1 MKKINVVLIAGL
13 LVFCGNWGESL
24 AAELSGDARERVL
37 AALGHPSAEE
47 IVGYCA
53 HQTIDDDLYAT
64 MTIINRHR
72 NGSEKKSIYTRLVK
86 NPKAQNGV
94 FEKMLLISEFPPE
107 AAGMAFLRWEYT
119 PETGKYPDQWLYS
132 PSLRNVRKVSVR
144 DEEERFL
151 GSTLTLAD
159 IAIRPVTRDD
169 HRLLKVFSQGN
180 GYLFY
185 VESVAKNK
193 KDAYSKRVVTYFYE
207 KGWSSCRVKQ
217 IDFYDKKGFLQKVQK
232 NRWQEQGGIWVWDI
246 VQVENLQTREL
257 SIFKLENVAVNVGL
271 EDKIFSERTLR
282 RVSKLNLKKYMK

>member
-1 MKKINVVLIAGL
+1 MKKMNLILIVGALFLYGS
-13 LVFCGNWGESL
+13 WGGSF
-24 AAELSGDARERVL
+24 AAELSGDAREAAL
-37 AALGHPSAEE
+37 AALGHPSAED
-47 IVGYCA
+47 IVGHCA
-53 HQTIDDDLYAT
+53 HQAIDNDLAAT

-72 NGSEKKSIYTRLVK
+72 NGSEKKNIYTRLVK
-86 NPKAQNGV
+86 NSKAQGGV
-94 FEKMLLISEFPPE
+94 LEKMLLISEFPPE

-169 HRLLKVFSQGN
+169 HRLLKIFSQGN

-207 KGWSSCRVKQ
+207 KDWASCRVKQ
-217 IDFYDKKGFLQKVQK
+217 IEFYDKKGFLQKIQK
-232 NRWQEQGGIWVWDI
+232 NRWQKQGGIWVWDV

-282 RVSKLNLKKYMK
+282 RVSKLNLKKYIK